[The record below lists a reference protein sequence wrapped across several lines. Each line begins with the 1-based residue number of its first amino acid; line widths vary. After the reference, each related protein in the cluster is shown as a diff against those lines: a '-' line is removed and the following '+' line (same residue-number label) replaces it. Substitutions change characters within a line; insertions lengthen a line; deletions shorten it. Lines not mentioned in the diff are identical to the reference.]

1 MNTAL
6 LGDKNFQRQLPQKW
20 ADWTKQ
26 IKRYPI
32 MILWWE
38 RVVKINIRKLF
49 IGEGTEKRRVETQ
62 MENFYYA
69 CLYDALKQPIQHA
82 EKKTMINRLQA
93 KILQIHTAKLE
104 RGQLELKTQDILQEE
119 RMSLFQLIKRRQRS
133 KQRENQ
139 AAQNQNNE
147 RQTSM

>member
-49 IGEGTEKRRVETQ
+49 IGEGTEK
-62 MENFYYA
+62 
-69 CLYDALKQPIQHA
+69 
-82 EKKTMINRLQA
+82 
-93 KILQIHTAKLE
+93 
-104 RGQLELKTQDILQEE
+104 
-119 RMSLFQLIKRRQRS
+119 
-133 KQRENQ
+133 
-139 AAQNQNNE
+139 
-147 RQTSM
+147 